1 MIFRNFDYVEVTLH
15 SEKLKLIWLFLRF
28 FVTLPAS
35 YKPNMRKELF
45 MSLAAACCT
54 LLALSCAQQKE
65 SADNQEPLTVGNPY
79 MPLWE
84 HIPDGEPY
92 VFEDPDQP
100 GKYRVYVYGSH
111 DDLVDAYCG
120 RDQVVWSAS
129 VDSLNRW
136 RYDGTI
142 LVVDK
147 NRDGQPFDSAGTADV
162 LYAPDVTMVT
172 GKDGKKTY
180 YLFPNDQTGFRNG
193 LIAKSDRP
201 DGPFEVCNWSKENPD
216 QVDGVLQ
223 FDPAV
228 FVDDDGRVY
237 GYWGFERS
245 YAAEFDPETMATV
258 KPGTEIVEDMIS
270 GRNQPGRFRF
280 FEASSI
286 RKVKD
291 KYIFIYSRFTE
302 DGEFGL
308 PTSNYTL
315 AYAYSDAPLGPWTY
329 GGTII
334 DGRAREK
341 NEQGN
346 VIASAVPDGNTHGSI
361 CEINGQWYVFYHR
374 QTGTDEYA
382 RQAMVAPI
390 DVKVTEGPGG
400 KVEISE
406 GEYNSLGFARNGLDP
421 FERHS
426 AGIACWLTGPKPAV
440 HNWPSNTFYGSY
452 VEAGYGGQANM
463 TKQQAIAS
471 KEKYDAPY
479 DLRYNTNRVVNNTD
493 GSIVGYKYFNFDA
506 GRLASP
512 DNLMLVLRLVPE
524 GIDGTIEVMMDRPW
538 ASQGGKKIGEAALKA
553 DMPKTVT
560 DVAIGI
566 SKEAQEKH
574 LAGKHAFFF
583 IFKSDTKEKSL
594 CTLEDFVFTF
604 APVNR

>member
-1 MIFRNFDYVEVTLH
+1 M
-15 SEKLKLIWLFLRF
+15 
-28 FVTLPAS
+28 
-35 YKPNMRKELF
+35 
-45 MSLAAACCT
+45 
-54 LLALSCAQQKE
+54 LALSCAQQQTTTLNDQL
-65 SADNQEPLTVGNPY
+65 ATPGNPY

-92 VFEDPDQP
+92 VFEDPDNP
-100 GKYRVYVYGSH
+100 GKQRVYVYGSH
-111 DDLVDAYCG
+111 DDLITEYCG
-120 RDQVVWSAS
+120 RDQVVWSAPVEDLS
-129 VDSLNRW
+129 HW

-147 NRDGQPFDSAGTADV
+147 NRDGEPFDSAGTADV
-162 LYAPDVTMVT
+162 LFAPDVTMT
-172 GKDGKKTY
+172 TDSTGKKTY
-180 YLFPNDQTGFRNG
+180 WLFPNDQTGYRNG

-201 DGPFEVCNWSKENPD
+201 DGPFEVCNWNKDNPN

-270 GRNQPGRFRF
+270 GRNQEGVFSF

-286 RKVKD
+286 RKIKD
-291 KYIFIYSRFTE
+291 KYVFIYSRFTK

-308 PTSNYTL
+308 PISNYTL

-341 NEQGN
+341 DEQGN
-346 VIASAVPDGNTHGSI
+346 VIASATPDGNTHGSI

-390 DVKVTEGPGG
+390 EVKVEEGKGG

-406 GEYNSLGFARNGLDP
+406 GEYNSQGFALDGLDP
-421 FERHS
+421 FESHS
-426 AGIACWLTGPKPAV
+426 AGIACWYTGPKPAT
-440 HNWPSNTFYGSY
+440 HEWPNNTFYGSY
-452 VEAGYGGQANM
+452 VEASYGGTPDM
-463 TKQQAIAS
+463 TKEQALDS
-471 KEKYDAPY
+471 KEKYAEPY

-493 GSIVGYKYFNFDA
+493 GSIVGYKYFNFPA
-506 GRLASP
+506 ERLATK
-512 DNLMLVLRLVPE
+512 DNLMLVLRLIPE

-538 ASQGGKKIGEAALKA
+538 ESQGGKKIGEMALKA
-553 DMPKTVT
+553 DMPKTVM
-560 DVAIGI
+560 DAAIGI
-566 SKEAQEKH
+566 SKEAQEKD
-574 LAGKHAFFF
+574 LAGQHAIFFL
-583 IFKSDTKEKSL
+583 FKSDTKEKSL
-594 CTLEDFVFTF
+594 CTLLDFVFTF
-604 APVNR
+604 APINE

>member
-1 MIFRNFDYVEVTLH
+1 MKTVTL
-15 SEKLKLIWLFLRF
+15 K
-28 FVTLPAS
+28 TT
-35 YKPNMRKELF
+35 
-45 MSLAAACCT
+45 AAACCT
-54 LLALSCAQQKE
+54 MLALSCAQQQTTTLNDQL
-65 SADNQEPLTVGNPY
+65 ATPGNPY

-92 VFEDPDQP
+92 VFEDPDNP
-100 GKYRVYVYGSH
+100 GKQRVYVYGSH
-111 DDLVDAYCG
+111 DDLITEYCG
-120 RDQVVWSAS
+120 RDQVVWSAPVEDLS
-129 VDSLNRW
+129 HW

-147 NRDGQPFDSAGTADV
+147 NRDGEPFDSAGTADV
-162 LYAPDVTMVT
+162 LFAPDVTMT
-172 GKDGKKTY
+172 TDSTGKKTY
-180 YLFPNDQTGFRNG
+180 WLFPNDQTGYRNG

-201 DGPFEVCNWSKENPD
+201 DGPFEVCNWNKDNPN

-270 GRNQPGRFRF
+270 GRNQEGVFSF

-286 RKVKD
+286 RKIKD
-291 KYIFIYSRFTE
+291 KYVFIYSRFTK

-308 PTSNYTL
+308 PVSNYTL

-341 NEQGN
+341 DEQGN
-346 VIASAVPDGNTHGSI
+346 VIASATPDGNTHGSI

-390 DVKVTEGPGG
+390 DVKVEEGKGG

-406 GEYNSLGFARNGLDP
+406 GEYNSQGFALNGLDP
-421 FERHS
+421 FESHS
-426 AGIACWLTGPKPAV
+426 AGIACWYTGPKPAT
-440 HNWPSNTFYGSY
+440 HEWPNNTFYGSY
-452 VEAGYGGQANM
+452 VEASYGGTPDM
-463 TKQQAIAS
+463 TKEQALDS
-471 KEKYDAPY
+471 KEKYAEPY

-493 GSIVGYKYFNFDA
+493 GSIVGYKYFNFPA
-506 GRLASP
+506 ERLATK
-512 DNLMLVLRLVPE
+512 DNLMLVLRLIPE

-538 ASQGGKKIGEAALKA
+538 ESQGGKKIGEMALKA
-553 DMPKTVT
+553 DMPKTVM
-560 DVAIGI
+560 DAAIGI
-566 SKEAQEKH
+566 SKEAQEKD
-574 LAGKHAFFF
+574 LAGQHAIFFL
-583 IFKSDTKEKSL
+583 FKSDTKEKSL
-594 CTLEDFVFTF
+594 CTLLDFVFTF
-604 APVNR
+604 APINE

>member
-1 MIFRNFDYVEVTLH
+1 MKTKTQIMMI
-15 SEKLKLIWLFLRF
+15 
-28 FVTLPAS
+28 
-35 YKPNMRKELF
+35 
-45 MSLAAACCT
+45 AAACCS
-54 LLALSCAQQKE
+54 LMAVSCTVKTE
-65 SADNQEPLTVGNPY
+65 ITTPMLTTVGNPY

-111 DDLVDAYCG
+111 DDLVTMYCG

-129 VDSLNRW
+129 VDSLNNW
-136 RYDGTI
+136 RYDGVI

-147 NRDGQPFDSAGTADV
+147 NAKGEPFDSAGTADV
-162 LYAPDVTMVT
+162 LYAPDVTLVT
-172 GKDGKKTY
+172 DKNGKKTY
-180 YLFPNDQTGFRNG
+180 YLFPNDQTGYRNG

-201 DGPFEVCNWSKENPD
+201 DGPFEVCNWNAEDPVK
-216 QVDGVLQ
+216 VDGIYG

-237 GYWGFERS
+237 GYWGFGHS
-245 YAAEFDPETMATV
+245 MAAEIDPATMCTV
-258 KPGTEIVEDMIS
+258 KPGTEMVDGMIS
-270 GRNQPGRFRF
+270 GYKEPGKFRF

-286 RKVKD
+286 RKIKD
-291 KYIFIYSRFTE
+291 KYVFIYSRFTE

-315 AYAYSDAPLGPWTY
+315 AYAYSDNPLGPWTY

-341 NEQGN
+341 DEQGN
-346 VIASAVPDGNTHGSI
+346 VIASATPDGNTHGSI

-390 DVKVTEGPGG
+390 EVKVEEGKGG

-406 GEYNSLGFARNGLDP
+406 GEYNSQGFALEGLDP

-426 AGIACWLTGPKPAV
+426 AGIACWYTGPKPAT
-440 HNWPSNTFYGSY
+440 HEWPNNTFYGSY
-452 VEAGYGGQANM
+452 VAACYGGEGGQTKEQAL
-463 TKQQAIAS
+463 AS
-471 KEKYDAPY
+471 TAKYDAPY
-479 DLRYNTNRVVNNTD
+479 DLRYNTNSVVNNTD

-506 GRLASP
+506 ERLSNPA
-512 DNLMLVLRLVPE
+512 NLMLCLRVVPE
-524 GIDGTIEVMMDRPW
+524 GIDGTIEVIMDRPW
-538 ASQGGKKIGEAALKA
+538 TSQGGKKIGEIALKA
-553 DMPKTVT
+553 DMPKDTT
-560 DVAIGI
+560 TLAIGI
-566 SKEAQEKH
+566 TNEVKEKG
-574 LAGKHAFFF
+574 LAGKHAIFFV
-583 IFKSDTKEKSL
+583 FKSDNKEKSL
-594 CTLEDFVFTF
+594 CTLEDLYFTF
-604 APVNR
+604 DNNK

>member
-1 MIFRNFDYVEVTLH
+1 M
-15 SEKLKLIWLFLRF
+15 KLMSIILSG
-28 FVTLPAS
+28 AS
-35 YKPNMRKELF
+35 I
-45 MSLAAACCT
+45 
-54 LLALSCAQQKE
+54 LALTACQSSNTQP
-65 SADNQEPLTVGNPY
+65 STPDSHLTTVGNPY

-111 DDLVDAYCG
+111 DDLITAYCG

-129 VDSLNRW
+129 VDSLNNW

-147 NRDGQPFDSAGTADV
+147 NRDGELFDSAGTADV
-162 LYAPDVTMVT
+162 LYAPDVTLVT
-172 GKDGKKTY
+172 DKDGKKTY

-201 DGPFEVCNWSKENPD
+201 DGPFEVCNWSKDNPNM
-216 QVDGVLQ
+216 VDGVLK

-245 YAAEFDPETMATV
+245 YAAEFDPATMATV

-270 GRNQPGRFRF
+270 GRYQEGRFKF

-286 RKVKD
+286 RKIKD

-302 DGEFGL
+302 EGEFGL
-308 PTSNYTL
+308 PSSNYTL
-315 AYAYSDAPLGPWTY
+315 AYAYSDNPLGPWTY

-341 NEQGN
+341 DEQGN
-346 VIASAVPDGNTHGSI
+346 VIASATPDGNTHGSI

-390 DVKVTEGPGG
+390 DVKVEEGKGG

-406 GEYNSLGFARNGLDP
+406 GEYNSQGFALNGLDP

-426 AGIACWLTGPKPAV
+426 SGIACWYTGPKPAT
-440 HNWPSNTFYGSY
+440 HEWPNNTFYGSY
-452 VEAGYGGQANM
+452 VASGYGTND
-463 TKQQAIAS
+463 KF
-471 KEKYDAPY
+471 EAPY
-479 DLRYNTNRVVNNTD
+479 DIRNNTNFVVNNTD
-493 GSIVGYKYFNFDA
+493 GSIVGFKYFNFDA
-506 GRLASP
+506 ERLNNKE
-512 DNLMLVLRLVPE
+512 NLTFVLRLLPE
-524 GIDGTIEVMMDRPW
+524 GIEGTIDIMLDRPW
-538 ASQGGKKIGEAALKA
+538 TSQGGMKIGQIELTPDMEKALYV
-553 DMPKTVT
+553 MPV
-560 DVAIGI
+560 GI
-566 SKEAQEKH
+566 SNEVKEKY
-574 LAGKHAFFF
+574 LPGKHALFFVF
-583 IFKSDTKEKSL
+583 HSDTKEKSL
-594 CTLEDFVFTF
+594 CALDDFVFTF
-604 APVNR
+604 APAQ